1 MLNEMRIHTVQKNYK
16 EGIEQG
22 KIKDDRII
30 KLIFNSNSEV
40 EKVVIEVNEKIKKTL
55 EILEETDEKL
65 EKAGEMTRVDFCY
78 DLETEIKTNENLF
91 KMFLSCYMLSLN
103 KKLNVV
109 YSKASKEKINENLNI
124 KINLENYEL
133 TIYNCQDKRDAKTR
147 IEYRSKKIR
156 RQADNKTKI
165 IDELEKY
172 ENELKEI
179 IKNIDDLFKRVEE
192 IETKKIIEEYK
203 TTKEKYISF
212 SEFVTVKD
220 EQGELITKNILCGLM
235 ENAGMKTKTSN
246 FVREFKRKRKNRLNF
261 VNKTQIKK
269 LCEELKAGIYNLL
282 TE

>member
-1 MLNEMRIHTVQKNYK
+1 MINEMRIHTVQKNYK
-16 EGIEQG
+16 AIAQG

-30 KLIFNSNSEV
+30 KLVLNSNYEV
-40 EKVVIEVNEKIKKTL
+40 EKAVVEVNENAKKTV
-55 EILEETDEKL
+55 EILKEIDEDL
-65 EKAGEMTRVDFCY
+65 GERGIMTRVDFCY
-78 DLETEIKTNENLF
+78 DLEKEIKTNENLF

-109 YSKASKEKINENLNI
+109 SSKASKENINENLNI

-156 RQADNKTKI
+156 RQADDKTKI

-172 ENELKEI
+172 ENELKKI

-192 IETKKIIEEYK
+192 IETKKIIKEYK
-203 TTKEKYISF
+203 TTREKYVSF

-220 EQGELITKNILCGLM
+220 EQGELITKNILCELM
-235 ENAGMKTKTSN
+235 KSAEMKTKISN
-246 FVREFKRKRKNRLNF
+246 FIREFKRKRKNRLNF
-261 VNKTQIKK
+261 VNKTQIKN
-269 LCEELKAGIYNLL
+269 LCEKLKKAIYKTL